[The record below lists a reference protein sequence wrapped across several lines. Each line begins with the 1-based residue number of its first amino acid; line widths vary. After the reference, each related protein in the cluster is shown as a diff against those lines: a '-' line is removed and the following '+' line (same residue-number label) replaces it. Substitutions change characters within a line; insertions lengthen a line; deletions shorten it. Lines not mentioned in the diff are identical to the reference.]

1 MGLQRTFDMTTV
13 KRVADLARVLISSG
27 YISNATSGEVKRLLS
42 AVKNSVGHENID
54 ESIRKVMD
62 IMVDNQLKQG
72 EAALHEL
79 ESIKGSKVW
88 TNCHAYVADAL
99 SK

>member
-1 MGLQRTFDMTTV
+1 M
-13 KRVADLARVLISSG
+13 
-27 YISNATSGEVKRLLS
+27 
-42 AVKNSVGHENID
+42 GHENID

-72 EAALHEL
+72 EAALHEM
-79 ESIKGSKVW
+79 ESIKGSKGG
-88 TNCHAYVADAL
+88 TRCQAYVADAL

>member
-1 MGLQRTFDMTTV
+1 MLLPPLLLR
-13 KRVADLARVLISSG
+13 
-27 YISNATSGEVKRLLS
+27 RLRLMC
-42 AVKNSVGHENID
+42 HENID

-62 IMVDNQLKQG
+62 IMVDKQLKQG

>member
-1 MGLQRTFDMTTV
+1 MC
-13 KRVADLARVLISSG
+13 
-27 YISNATSGEVKRLLS
+27 
-42 AVKNSVGHENID
+42 HENID

-62 IMVDNQLKQG
+62 IMVDKQLKQG
-72 EAALHEL
+72 EAALHQL
-79 ESIKGSKVW
+79 ESIKGSKVG